1 MSESDNDRLYNE
13 IKYLS
18 KDLKMLYKIININLK
33 NIDQCKKLISTEN
46 ISDIDDFKF
55 YDSLIDNSIDFY
67 SESIKVRKSKLS
79 KDIQKIF
86 KLIGIDK
93 YIEED
98 IFFSSEIITQGV
110 NEYKKMLESKK
121 NKNVNDHYWLN
132 EISLKDC
139 ENWPDE
145 LKKLLLYHK
154 YLIEYLVINSEIDLV
169 FFKKKKDDNEITDYF
184 KSRLANGVTTMTTKA
199 DLLRRINEM
208 KTENSAFFNFNE
220 KINDEDVE
228 KSHKMEKLETDLANK
243 NTKIQELNNKLND
256 KEIDLANKNTEIER
270 LSKEI
275 EDLVNRGNQTEN
287 K

>member
-1 MSESDNDRLYNE
+1 M
-13 IKYLS
+13 
-18 KDLKMLYKIININLK
+18 NINLR
-33 NIDQCKKLISTEN
+33 NIEQCKKLISTEN

-86 KLIGIDK
+86 RLIGIDK

-98 IFFSSEIITQGV
+98 IFFSSEIINQGV
-110 NEYKKMLESKK
+110 NEYKKMLESTK
-121 NKNVNDHYWLN
+121 NKNVNEHYWLN

-169 FFKKKKDDNEITDYF
+169 FFKKKKDDDEIKDYF
-184 KSRLANGVTTMTTKA
+184 KFRLANGMAAMTTKA
-199 DLLRRINEM
+199 DLLRIINQM
-208 KTENSAFFNFNE
+208 KTENSAFSNLIE

-228 KSHKMEKLETDLANK
+228 KSHKMEKLEADLVDK
-243 NTKIQELNNKLND
+243 NTEIQELNNKLND
-256 KEIDLANKNTEIER
+256 KDIDLANKNTEIER
-270 LSKEI
+270 LRKEI
-275 EDLVNRGNQTEN
+275 EDLVNRGSQTEN
-287 K
+287 

>member
-98 IFFSSEIITQGV
+98 IFFSSEIINQGV
-110 NEYKKMLESKK
+110 NEYKKMLERTK
-121 NKNVNDHYWLN
+121 NKNINEHYWLN

-169 FFKKKKDDNEITDYF
+169 FFRKKKDDNEITDYF
-184 KSRLANGVTTMTTKA
+184 NSRLANGVTTMTTKA

-220 KINDEDVE
+220 KINYEDVE
-228 KSHKMEKLETDLANK
+228 KSHKMEKLETDLASK
-243 NTKIQELNNKLND
+243 NTKIQDLNNKLND
-256 KEIDLANKNTEIER
+256 KDIDLANKNTEIER

-275 EDLVNRGNQTEN
+275 EDLVNRGSQTEN

>member
-1 MSESDNDRLYNE
+1 MSESGNERLYDE

-18 KDLKMLYKIININLK
+18 KDIKMLYKIININLRD
-33 NIDQCKKLISTEN
+33 IESCKKLISTEN
-46 ISDIDDFKF
+46 INDMDDFKF
-55 YDSLIDNSIDFY
+55 YGSLIDNSIDFF

-86 KLIGIDK
+86 KMIGIDK

-98 IFFSSEIITQGV
+98 IFFSSEIISQGV

-132 EISLKDC
+132 EIYLKDC

-154 YLIEYLVINSEIDLV
+154 YLIEYLVINSEIDLI
-169 FFKKKKDDNEITDYF
+169 FFKKRKEESEVKEYF
-184 KSRLANGVTTMTTKA
+184 KSRLAKGTITMTTKA

-208 KTENSAFFNFNE
+208 KTENSAFLTLM
-220 KINDEDVE
+220 KKLIM
-228 KSHKMEKLETDLANK
+228 KM
-243 NTKIQELNNKLND
+243 
-256 KEIDLANKNTEIER
+256 
-270 LSKEI
+270 
-275 EDLVNRGNQTEN
+275 
-287 K
+287 

>member
-1 MSESDNDRLYNE
+1 MSGDENDRLYNE

-18 KDLKMLYKIININLK
+18 KDLKMLYKIINANLK
-33 NIDQCKKLISTEN
+33 DIEQCKKLISTEN

-67 SESIKVRKSKLS
+67 RESIKVRKSKLS

-86 KLIGIDK
+86 RLIGIDK

-98 IFFSSEIITQGV
+98 IFFSSEIINQGV

-184 KSRLANGVTTMTTKA
+184 KSRLANGVTTITTKA

-208 KTENSAFFNFNE
+208 KTENSAFFNFNG
-220 KINDEDVE
+220 KINNEDVE
-228 KSHKMEKLETDLANK
+228 KSNKMEKLQTELDKK
-243 NTKIQELNNKLND
+243 NIEIQELNNEL
-256 KEIDLANKNTEIER
+256 LNKNNEIER

-275 EDLVNRGNQTEN
+275 EDLVNRGSQT
-287 K
+287 

>member
-1 MSESDNDRLYNE
+1 MSENENDRLYNE

-18 KDLKMLYKIININLK
+18 KDLKMLYKIINANLK
-33 NIDQCKKLISTEN
+33 DIEQCKKLISTEN

-86 KLIGIDK
+86 RLIGIDK

-98 IFFSSEIITQGV
+98 IFFSSEIINQGV

-184 KSRLANGVTTMTTKA
+184 KSRLANGVTTITTKA

-208 KTENSAFFNFNE
+208 KTENSAFFNFNG
-220 KINDEDVE
+220 KINNEDVE
-228 KSHKMEKLETDLANK
+228 KSNKMEKLKTDLDKK
-243 NTKIQELNNKLND
+243 NTEIQELNNEL
-256 KEIDLANKNTEIER
+256 LNKNNEIER

-275 EDLVNRGNQTEN
+275 EDLVNRGSQT
-287 K
+287 